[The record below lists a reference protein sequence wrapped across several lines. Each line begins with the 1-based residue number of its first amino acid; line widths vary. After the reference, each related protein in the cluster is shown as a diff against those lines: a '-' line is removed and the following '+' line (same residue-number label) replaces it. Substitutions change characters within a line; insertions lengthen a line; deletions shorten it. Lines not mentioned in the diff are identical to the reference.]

1 MNPYSHL
8 RVADAHALVDEYR
21 EQAHQLLVL
30 LAEATALL
38 EQSGHGDMIMI
49 GAGRRI
55 DRAAG
60 RIEDA
65 IYTAEQED
73 QAELADREGWKE
85 DER

>member
-8 RVADAHALVDEYR
+8 RVCDAHALVDDYR
-21 EQAHQLLVL
+21 QFAHDLLVL

-38 EQSGHGDMIMI
+38 AKSGHGDMI
-49 GAGRRI
+49 ADGRRI

-60 RIEDA
+60 VIEDN
-65 IYTAEQED
+65 ILYSEEQD

-85 DER
+85 DTR

>member
-8 RVADAHALVDEYR
+8 RVCDARALVDEYR

-30 LAEATALL
+30 LAEATAFL
-38 EQSGHGDMIMI
+38 EQSGHGDMI

-60 RIEDA
+60 LIEDA
-65 IYTAEQED
+65 IYVSEQED

-85 DER
+85 DTR

>member
-8 RVADAHALVDEYR
+8 RVCDAHALVDDYR
-21 EQAHQLLVL
+21 QYAHDLLVL
-30 LAEATALL
+30 LSEATALL
-38 EQSGHGDMIMI
+38 EQSGHGDMI

-65 IYTAEQED
+65 IHTAEQED

-85 DER
+85 DDR

>member
-8 RVADAHALVDEYR
+8 RVADAHALVDDYR
-21 EQAHQLLVL
+21 QYAHDLLVL

-38 EQSGHGDMIMI
+38 EQSGHGDMI

-60 RIEDA
+60 VIEDN
-65 IYTAEQED
+65 ILYSEEQD

-85 DER
+85 DTR

>member
-8 RVADAHALVDEYR
+8 RVCDARALVDDYR
-21 EQAHQLLVL
+21 EQSHQLLVL

-38 EQSGHGDMIMI
+38 EQSGHGDMI

-60 RIEDA
+60 IIEDA
-65 IYTAEQED
+65 IYTSEQED

-85 DER
+85 NER

>member
-8 RVADAHALVDEYR
+8 RVCDARALVDEYR

-38 EQSGHGDMIMI
+38 EQSGHGDMI

-60 RIEDA
+60 VIEDN
-65 IYTAEQED
+65 ILYSEEQD

-85 DER
+85 DTR

>member
-8 RVADAHALVDEYR
+8 RVADAHALVVDYR

-30 LAEATALL
+30 LAKATALL
-38 EQSGHGDMIMI
+38 EQSGHGDMI

-60 RIEDA
+60 IIEDA
-65 IYTAEQED
+65 IYTSEQED

-85 DER
+85 DDR

>member
-21 EQAHQLLVL
+21 EQAHQLLAL

-38 EQSGHGDMIMI
+38 EQSGHGDMI

>member
-8 RVADAHALVDEYR
+8 RVADAHALVDDYR
-21 EQAHQLLVL
+21 QYAHDLLVL

-38 EQSGHGDMIMI
+38 DQAAHGDMIMI

-60 RIEDA
+60 AIEDA
-65 IYTAEQED
+65 IHTAEQED

-85 DER
+85 DTR

>member
-8 RVADAHALVDEYR
+8 RVCDARALVDDYR
-21 EQAHQLLVL
+21 QYAHDLLVL

-38 EQSGHGDMIMI
+38 DQAAHGDMI

-65 IYTAEQED
+65 IYVAEQDD
-73 QAELADREGWKE
+73 QDALADREGWKE
-85 DER
+85 DAR

>member
-8 RVADAHALVDEYR
+8 RVADAHALVGEYR
-21 EQAHQLLVL
+21 EQAHQLLLL

-38 EQSGHGDMIMI
+38 EQSGHGDMI

-55 DRAAG
+55 DRIAG
-60 RIEDA
+60 VIEDA
-65 IYTAEQED
+65 IYTSEQED

-85 DER
+85 DTR

>member
-8 RVADAHALVDEYR
+8 RVADAHALVDDYR
-21 EQAHQLLVL
+21 QYTHDLLVL

-38 EQSGHGDMIMI
+38 EQSGHGDMI

-65 IYTAEQED
+65 IHTAEQED

-85 DER
+85 DTR

>member
-8 RVADAHALVDEYR
+8 RVCDARALVDEYR

-38 EQSGHGDMIMI
+38 EQSGHGDMIA
-49 GAGRRI
+49 AGRRI
-55 DRAAG
+55 DIAAG
-60 RIEDA
+60 VIEDA

-85 DER
+85 DTR

>member
-8 RVADAHALVDEYR
+8 RVCDARALVDEYR

-38 EQSGHGDMIMI
+38 EQSGHGDMI

>member
-38 EQSGHGDMIMI
+38 EQSGHGDMI

-73 QAELADREGWKE
+73 QDALADREGWKE
-85 DER
+85 DDR